1 MTMDDFDSLS
11 EYTVEKIRENI
22 QMGKYPPGSKLR
34 TADLARELGVSRTP
48 VIAAINR
55 LIVEGLVEPIPNRG
69 TFVKR
74 FTTKHIFDVLKVRYM
89 IEVYS
94 APLSAANASK
104 HPEILVQ
111 MESMLDSFE
120 KITDED
126 YLEASRLES
135 TFHNL
140 FVSLSENDQL
150 LKLFQLNWSVGMI
163 YYLYASTRMPMTKQK
178 ESLSEHR
185 QILSL
190 LKEGK
195 QLQLT
200 KLIEKHML
208 SGIKVL
214 EYELENGHI
223 EAFLR

>member
-1 MTMDDFDSLS
+1 MDDFDSLS

-22 QMGKYPPGSKLR
+22 QMGKYSPGSKLR

-94 APLSAANASK
+94 APLSAENASK
-104 HPEILVQ
+104 HPDIIAQ
-111 MESMLDSFE
+111 MESLLDSFE

-150 LKLFQLNWSVGMI
+150 VKLFQLNWSVGMV
-163 YYLYASTRMPMTKQK
+163 YYLYASTRMPMSKQK

-185 QILSL
+185 QILNL

-208 SGIKVL
+208 SGVKVL

>member
-1 MTMDDFDSLS
+1 MDESDSLC

-22 QMGKYPPGSKLR
+22 QMGKYPPGSKMR
-34 TADLARELGVSRTP
+34 TADLAKELGVSRTP

-89 IEVYS
+89 IEVYCAPS
-94 APLSAANASK
+94 AAANANK
-104 HPEILVQ
+104 HPEIVSQ
-111 MESMLDSFE
+111 MESMLTSFE
-120 KITDED
+120 EIDDND

-135 TFHNL
+135 VFHNL
-140 FVSLSENDQL
+140 FVSLGENDQL
-150 LKLFQLNWSVGMI
+150 VKLFQLNWSVGMV
-163 YYLYASTRMPMTKQK
+163 YYLYSSTRMPMSKQRD
-178 ESLSEHR
+178 SLLEHR
-185 QILSL
+185 QIIDL

-195 QLQLT
+195 ANQLT
-200 KLIEKHML
+200 KLVEKHM
-208 SGIKVL
+208 SSSIKML
-214 EYELENGHI
+214 EYELEHGHI